1 MSLPEITVDE
11 LATKMAAGAVVLFDV
26 RNPDEFESGR
36 VPGARLVPLGE
47 VPDRVAE
54 FPTGTEVLVICQAGG
69 RSARAVEYLR
79 ARGVDA
85 VNIAGG
91 TGAWVNSGKPVET
104 GGVS

>member
-1 MSLPEITVDE
+1 MPEISVDQ
-11 LATKMAAGAVVLFDV
+11 LASKMAAGAVTLFDV

-47 VPDRVAE
+47 VPDRVGE
-54 FPTGTEVLVICQAGG
+54 FPTDTEVLVICQAGG

-79 ARGVDA
+79 AHGVNA

-91 TGAWVNSGKPVET
+91 TGAWINAGKPVET
-104 GGVS
+104 GGIS